1 MKTIAQQLKV
11 NEFPFIILDKNGNE
25 IYLETSDGYWVKKK
39 YDSNGNRVYYEDSSG
54 YWYKIQC
61 DSNGNEIH
69 YENSK
74 GYWRRSE
81 YDCQGNQIH
90 FESSLGFWWKREYDS
105 KGNVIYFENSDGEVI
120 DKRPPECTM
129 KQSFDKIGNFKLT
142 CIDCDRLYKDF
153 GLDVVLSNDQWKLI
167 HPDEKGVICAQCIIN
182 RASKI
187 KDVVTVNL
195 TLEFK

>member
-1 MKTIAQQLKV
+1 MIKQGKWSIQAV
-11 NEFPFIILDKNGNE
+11 ILSG
-25 IYLETSDGYWVKKK
+25 SVK
-39 YDSNGNRVYYEDSSG
+39 Y
-54 YWYKIQC
+54 
-61 DSNGNEIH
+61 
-69 YENSK
+69 
-74 GYWRRSE
+74 
-81 YDCQGNQIH
+81 
-90 FESSLGFWWKREYDS
+90 
-105 KGNVIYFENSDGEVI
+105 
-120 DKRPPECTM
+120 TM

-153 GLDVVLSNDQWKLI
+153 GLDVVLSDDQWKLI